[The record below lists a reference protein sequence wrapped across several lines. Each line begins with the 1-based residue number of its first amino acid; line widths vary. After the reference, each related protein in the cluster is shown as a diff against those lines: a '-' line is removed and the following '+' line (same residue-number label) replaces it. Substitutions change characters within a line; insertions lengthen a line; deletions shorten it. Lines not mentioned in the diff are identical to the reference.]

1 MAPWLEIRSEHR
13 GKGRLPATRE
23 LLRKLFFG
31 VCVFGGG
38 GALLYLLAALAFIE
52 DPLTPGDW
60 LDAALRGFAIGA
72 GFSVFLGP
80 PMLVVSLA
88 ADAGEAI
95 SQAVEDR
102 RERLTRAGDPA
113 RGTLSEPEDTER
125 GGLSALPEAHGLSE
139 PLDAN
144 EASDPPGSRGP

>member
-23 LLRKLFFG
+23 LLRKLLFG

-88 ADAGEAI
+88 ADAG
-95 SQAVEDR
+95 AVMSHRSR
-102 RERLTRAGDPA
+102 RRSWRGPRDTKGSGTPA
-113 RGTLSEPEDTER
+113 ARE
-125 GGLSALPEAHGLSE
+125 
-139 PLDAN
+139 
-144 EASDPPGSRGP
+144 PPGLPRGLREPRRTLTQVLGGRLEETDTAP